1 MCCILNFHWI
11 SSGYFHKT
19 PPNPLFTRHINV
31 IENVIIYLQPH
42 CGHLRAWFS
51 VSKGSQQK
59 WTYILSIYQLFAHM
73 FLRCVVFWPSYRNSF
88 GRRWS
93 FCEFFH
99 LILLD
104 AEAVRD
110 TPSLSINLYLVPEKR
125 FVDKQNKMVSFENI
139 STIPLKGRCHQNQSI
154 IGFQGC
160 VPFAK
165 LNLVFFHIVRITWLL
180 PDIAK
185 KFSC

>member
-1 MCCILNFHWI
+1 MGSFCCNYISYFYWSSLLFGICLADILWICQKAFTEWAPPVCLYQMCCILNFHWI

-88 GRRWS
+88 GWRWS

-110 TPSLSINLYLVPEKR
+110 TPSLSINLYLVPEK
-125 FVDKQNKMVSFENI
+125 D
-139 STIPLKGRCHQNQSI
+139 
-154 IGFQGC
+154 
-160 VPFAK
+160 
-165 LNLVFFHIVRITWLL
+165 
-180 PDIAK
+180 
-185 KFSC
+185 